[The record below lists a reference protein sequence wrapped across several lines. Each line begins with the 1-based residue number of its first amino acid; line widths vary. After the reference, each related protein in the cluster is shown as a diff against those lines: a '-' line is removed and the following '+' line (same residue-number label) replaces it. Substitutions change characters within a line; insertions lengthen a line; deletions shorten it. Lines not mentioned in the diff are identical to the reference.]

1 MTGETASARLV
12 VTGTTKRS
20 PYEPVGRA
28 LLEPGGFVIYL
39 SGIGRFRADPGFV
52 RTALLGLDP
61 APIIAPDGQVLAG
74 ERREGGQGFWFSY
87 NEERYVIPGRS
98 IRAVLE
104 GSARKAVVMRY
115 EEGGERG

>member
-1 MTGETASARLV
+1 VSV
-12 VTGTTKRS
+12 
-20 PYEPVGRA
+20 
-28 LLEPGGFVIYL
+28 FFL
-39 SGIGRFRADPGFV
+39 SGSGKFRADPRFV
-52 RTALLGLDP
+52 RTAMLGLD
-61 APIIAPDGQVLAG
+61 PIIAPDGQVLTG

-87 NEERYVIPGRS
+87 NEGRYVIPGRS